1 MSPNTLSTPSLRAR
15 RALVAVAAGGLLLGG
30 TGVAYAVT
38 STTPPSTTPSSGPP
52 SSGAPSSGTATA
64 PPVRQPDIGGTVT
77 SVSGNTVLVT
87 DRDGFTRTILT
98 SSTTTYGTGLSDPL
112 AVGTVIHAVGT
123 VDADKTSLDATAI
136 TVARAK
142 AAGKPGRH
150 KEGAEAPGAP
160 EATPDATPA
169 PSTSP
174 APNSSAPASPV
185 PTT

>member
-1 MSPNTLSTPSLRAR
+1 MSPNTASTPSPRAR

-38 STTPPSTTPSSGPP
+38 TTPPPSTTPSSGT
-52 SSGAPSSGTATA
+52 PSSGTATA

-87 DRDGFTRTILT
+87 DREGFTRTILT
-98 SSTTTYGTGLSDPL
+98 SSTTTTYGTGLSAPL
-112 AVGTVIHAVGT
+112 AVGT

-150 KEGAEAPGAP
+150 NEGAEVPGAP

-174 APNSSAPASPV
+174 APNSSTPASPV

>member
-1 MSPNTLSTPSLRAR
+1 VSPNTASTPSPRAR

-38 STTPPSTTPSSGPP
+38 TTPPPSTT
-52 SSGAPSSGTATA
+52 PSSGTATA

-98 SSTTTYGTGLSDPL
+98 SSTTTYGTGLSAPL

-150 KEGAEAPGAP
+150 NEGAEVPGAP
-160 EATPDATPA
+160 KRHPTRRRLPPPA
-169 PSTSP
+169 RRPTVPHLP
-174 APNSSAPASPV
+174 ARYPPRNPGDDG
-185 PTT
+185 

>member
-1 MSPNTLSTPSLRAR
+1 MSPNTASTPSPRAR

-38 STTPPSTTPSSGPP
+38 TTPPPSTTPSNTT
-52 SSGAPSSGTATA
+52 PSSGTATA

-98 SSTTTYGTGLSDPL
+98 SSTTTYGTGLSAPL

-150 KEGAEAPGAP
+150 NEGAEVPGAP

-174 APNSSAPASPV
+174 APNSSTPASPV